1 MKNYASLVAALKAAN
16 APVIFGLGGISMEEQ
31 RLAVRLARKLK
42 ASVSVQ
48 RPLLPT
54 LTLASLN
61 TVPLILT
68 AGGNLPAE
76 VAPEARVIKDDR
88 LLTLEAWRALSA
100 LFKGNKL
107 PGTEAYA
114 SLYEELNNNRAALVL
129 VTDSLD
135 ETLRRAITRFFQTH
149 KIEIVQIPSA
159 ENALGAYEVMLEEA
173 GSENAWFGGGAL
185 HAGSGFGLGSAA
197 KAGCDLLLRVGE
209 GEVPSCGDIPCYAIA
224 PAAKTGECLIEA
236 SSAGGT
242 AMRYDGVPVKMEAA
256 ADADKSILA
265 LLAQLMEEVEA

>member
-1 MKNYASLVAALKAAN
+1 MKNFASLVAALKAAN
-16 APVIFGLGGISMEEQ
+16 APVVYGLGGISMEEQ
-31 RLAVRLARKLK
+31 RLAVRLARKLN

-54 LTLASLN
+54 LTLAALN
-61 TVPLILT
+61 TVPVILT
-68 AGGNLPAE
+68 AGGQLPAE
-76 VAPEARVIKDDR
+76 IGADARVIKDDR
-88 LLTLEAWRALSA
+88 LLTLEAWRCLSA

-107 PGTEAYA
+107 PGTESYA

-129 VTDSLD
+129 VTDSVD
-135 ETLRRAITRFFQTH
+135 ETLRRAITRFTQTH
-149 KIEIVQIPSA
+149 KIEIVQISSC

-173 GSENAWFGGGAL
+173 GNENAWFGGGAL
-185 HAGSGFGLGSAA
+185 HAGSGFGLSCTACG
-197 KAGCDLLLRVGE
+197 GCDLLLRVGE
-209 GEVPSCGDIPCYAIA
+209 SCAPSCGDIPCYAIA
-224 PAAKTGECLIEA
+224 GAAKDGECLIEA
-236 SSAGGT
+236 ASAGGT